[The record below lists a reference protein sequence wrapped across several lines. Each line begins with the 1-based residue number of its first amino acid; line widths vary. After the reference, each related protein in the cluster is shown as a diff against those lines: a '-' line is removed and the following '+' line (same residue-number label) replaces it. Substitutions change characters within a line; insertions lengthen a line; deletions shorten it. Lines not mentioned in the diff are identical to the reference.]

1 MSVKHPHLNRTVAAF
16 LAVVT
21 FSLPAAGQDR
31 APLDDLFDRLEQAQP
46 ADARRAERDIEHA
59 WAQSG
64 SAAMDLLLD
73 RGRDALEAG
82 DSQAAIDH
90 FSALIDHAPDF
101 AEGWHMRSV
110 AFSRVGRYGLA
121 LADIERAL
129 ALNPRHFNAIYGLGV
144 ILEELNQ
151 PDLAHRA
158 FTRVLAIHPHHE
170 AVTKALE
177 RLDSQVGGSA
187 L

>member
-1 MSVKHPHLNRTVAAF
+1 M
-16 LAVVT
+16 
-21 FSLPAAGQDR
+21 FSLPAVGQDR
-31 APLDDLFDRLEQAQP
+31 ARLDDLFDRLDQAEP
-46 ADARRAERDIEHA
+46 AEARRAARDIEHA
-59 WAQSG
+59 WSQSG
-64 SAAMDLLLD
+64 SPAMDLLLK

-90 FSALIDHAPDF
+90 FSALLDHAPNF

-110 AFSRVGRYGLA
+110 TFSRVGRYGLA

-144 ILEELNQ
+144 ILEELNR
-151 PDLAHRA
+151 PEMAHRA
-158 FTRVLAIHPHHE
+158 FSRVLAIHPHHE

-177 RLDSQVGGSA
+177 RLGSQVGGSA

>member
-1 MSVKHPHLNRTVAAF
+1 MSVKHPYLNRIVAAGF
-16 LAVVT
+16 AVVM
-21 FSLPAAGQDR
+21 FSLPATGQNPAR
-31 APLDDLFDRLEQAQP
+31 LDDLFDRLEQAEP
-46 ADARRAERDIEHA
+46 ADARRAARDIEHA

-64 SAAMDLLLD
+64 SAAMDLLLG

-82 DSQAAIDH
+82 DSQAAIEH

-121 LADIERAL
+121 LADIEQAL
-129 ALNPRHFNAIYGLGV
+129 ALNPRHFNAIHGLGV

-177 RLDSQVGGSA
+177 RLGSQVGGSE

>member
-1 MSVKHPHLNRTVAAF
+1 
-16 LAVVT
+16 
-21 FSLPAAGQDR
+21 
-31 APLDDLFDRLEQAQP
+31 
-46 ADARRAERDIEHA
+46 
-59 WAQSG
+59 
-64 SAAMDLLLD
+64 MDLLLD

>member
-1 MSVKHPHLNRTVAAF
+1 
-16 LAVVT
+16 
-21 FSLPAAGQDR
+21 
-31 APLDDLFDRLEQAQP
+31 
-46 ADARRAERDIEHA
+46 
-59 WAQSG
+59 
-64 SAAMDLLLD
+64 MDLLLK

-90 FSALIDHAPDF
+90 FSALLDHAPNF

-110 AFSRVGRYGLA
+110 TFSRVGRYGLA

-144 ILEELNQ
+144 ILEELNR
-151 PDLAHRA
+151 PEMAHRA
-158 FTRVLAIHPHHE
+158 FSRVLAIHPHHE

-177 RLDSQVGGSA
+177 RLGSQVGGSA